1 MNDIPIILKGISTGG
16 DITST
21 EAQRLKKK
29 DFTKL
34 QVNENEPKKKK
45 VSSITRLLSKCQSTV
60 KNPAERK
67 GDDSGP
73 RVTTFHLPTQCSSY
87 VK

>member
-1 MNDIPIILKGISTGG
+1 MNDIPTIFLKGISTGG

-60 KNPAERK
+60 KKPGGKIR
-67 GDDSGP
+67 
-73 RVTTFHLPTQCSSY
+73 
-87 VK
+87 